1 MDTSVWGLT
10 WAIRSMR
17 CCLKKWKRE
26 DKWKMR
32 CLFFSRQW
40 NHPSHFLFSF
50 LSFALYFCFSSF
62 SLFLSAIPPTVLHYH
77 YFLSDQRFW
86 SSGSWPLCWKNTLLR
101 RSPQTIGKHRLFT
114 LWLIRVA
121 MRIISCVQVVLRS
134 LTIRKVDNY
143 SFRLSCH
150 GGKPDRKL
158 LAMLLLWP
166 SKCRN
171 SDWKTLIILV

>member
-1 MDTSVWGLT
+1 M
-10 WAIRSMR
+10 
-17 CCLKKWKRE
+17 K
-26 DKWKMR
+26 
-32 CLFFSRQW
+32 CLFFNRQW

-50 LSFALYFCFSSF
+50 LSFALSLFCFSF
-62 SLFLSAIPPTVLHYH
+62 FFLFLSAIPLTILHHH
-77 YFLSDQRFW
+77 YFLSDQQFW
-86 SSGSWPLCWKNTLLR
+86 SSGSWPLCCRNTLLR
-101 RSPQTIGKHRLFT
+101 GLPKTIGKHRLFT

-121 MRIISCVQVVLRS
+121 MRIISCVRVVLRG

-158 LAMLLLWP
+158 LAMLWP

-171 SDWKTLIILV
+171 PDSKTLIILV